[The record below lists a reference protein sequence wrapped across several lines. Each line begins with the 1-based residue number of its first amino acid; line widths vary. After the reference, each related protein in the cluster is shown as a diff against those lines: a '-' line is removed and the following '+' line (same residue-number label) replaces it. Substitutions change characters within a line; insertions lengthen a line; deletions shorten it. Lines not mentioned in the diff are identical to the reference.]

1 MIKKA
6 LTWLI
11 RVAIFQ
17 YVTNVN
23 FLPSTLM
30 SPQNLTAVRK
40 NIVVDSSTDHN
51 VPWPR
56 SIS

>member
-30 SPQNLTAVRK
+30 SPQNLDRCK
-40 NIVVDSSTDHN
+40 EEY
-51 VPWPR
+51 R
-56 SIS
+56 CR

>member
-30 SPQNLTAVRK
+30 IPQNLDRCK
-40 NIVVDSSTDHN
+40 EEYLC
-51 VPWPR
+51 R
-56 SIS
+56 